1 MTIHVRIFAGLAEA
15 FQQSKL
21 SLPKDLPMTVQELRK
36 LLIDEYP
43 AQKAALTSA
52 LIAVNQTYVPD
63 ETQID
68 IQDEVALIPP
78 VGGGDSLPTCM
89 ISDAALSVDAAM
101 QQLESVYHGGTVV
114 FCGTVREFTKQRQTL
129 KLTYEAYTDMAL
141 QQMRRIEDEIK
152 AEYPRTSLLQWH
164 RVGTLAPSEIAVI
177 CAAASPHRDDS
188 FAAARILIERLK
200 KEVPI
205 WKKEF
210 YADGDATWQP
220 NEPADPV

>member
-1 MTIHVRIFAGLAEA
+1 MTVHVRIFAGLAED
-15 FQQSKL
+15 FQQPELTVSAQ
-21 SLPKDLPMTVQELRK
+21 LPITVQDLRK
-36 LLIDEYP
+36 LLIESYP

-52 LIAVNQTYVPD
+52 LIAVNQNYVPD
-63 ETQID
+63 ETEINP
-68 IQDEVALIPP
+68 QDEVALIPP

-89 ISDAALSVDAAM
+89 ISDEPLSVDAAM
-101 QQLESVYHGGTVV
+101 HQLESVYNGGIVV

-152 AEYPRTSLLQWH
+152 AEYPHTSLLQWH
-164 RVGTLAPSEIAVI
+164 RVGTLLPSDIAVI

-188 FAAARILIERLK
+188 FAAARLLIERLK

-210 YADGDATWQP
+210 YADGEATWQP
-220 NEPADPV
+220 NEPADPA